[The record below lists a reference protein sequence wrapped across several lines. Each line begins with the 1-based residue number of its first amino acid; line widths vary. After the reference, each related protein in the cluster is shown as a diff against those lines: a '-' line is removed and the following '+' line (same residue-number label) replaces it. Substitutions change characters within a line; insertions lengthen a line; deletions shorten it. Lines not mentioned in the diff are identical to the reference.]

1 MWSASNN
8 RKYCAICH
16 SLLLLLLI
24 MLLAKMAV
32 YNGDF
37 NQYQIPFFAHY
48 GMPPRVVYSL
58 PVRTK
63 TAIFN
68 YIHACDRSCGQ
79 LNIK

>member
-8 RKYCAICH
+8 RKYCAIRH
-16 SLLLLLLI
+16 SLLLLLI

-48 GMPPRVVYSL
+48 GMPPSPSL
-58 PVRTK
+58 SYPQQAHPEVSMVR
-63 TAIFN
+63 
-68 YIHACDRSCGQ
+68 
-79 LNIK
+79 